1 MVTEGGN
8 MLVRWLFAALHL
20 LGLGIGLGAV
30 WARARALRGPL
41 DTAGL
46 RRAFYADGWWGVA
59 AAVWI
64 GTGLVRVIGGLE
76 KGMDYYLQNHV
87 FWGKMTL
94 LLLILL
100 LEVSPMVALMRWR
113 IQLGKGQ
120 APDTTAAARFAS
132 ISYVQAVLVLLMV
145 LAATAMA
152 RGIGVAPR
160 S

>member
-1 MVTEGGN
+1 MF
-8 MLVRWLFAALHL
+8 VRWLFAWLHL

-59 AAVWI
+59 AAIWI
-64 GTGLVRVIGGLE
+64 GTGLVRVIGGME

-87 FWGKMTL
+87 FWGKMAL
-94 LLLILL
+94 LLVILV
-100 LEVSPMVALMRWR
+100 LEIGPAVTLARWR
-113 IQLGKGQ
+113 VQLAKGSQ
-120 APDTTAAARFAS
+120 PDTTRAERFAR

-152 RGIGVAPR
+152 RGIGLAPR
-160 S
+160 G

>member
-1 MVTEGGN
+1 
-8 MLVRWLFAALHL
+8 MLVRWLFAWLHL

-46 RRAFYADGWWGVA
+46 RRVFYADGWWGVA
-59 AAVWI
+59 AAIWI

-94 LLLILL
+94 LLAILV
-100 LEVSPMVALMRWR
+100 LEIPPMLTFIRWR
-113 IQLGKGQ
+113 VQVARGES
-120 APDTTAAARFAS
+120 PDIAVAGRYAR
-132 ISYVQAVLVLLMV
+132 ISYLQAALVLLMV
-145 LAATAMA
+145 LAASAMA
-152 RGIGVAPR
+152 RGVGAL
-160 S
+160 SAE